1 MIIRMAKVEIV
12 GPKQDL
18 LSTLDLLHN
27 RGIFQPDPQLMERVV
42 LTEDERLQTLV
53 LDENELRERSF
64 FQDLQE
70 RIMTLLELLPETDNG
85 ISPLQPLPV
94 MALLDELVDQHLAS
108 ARDQISILNECRRNA
123 EALQHDL
130 HFWEALE
137 PLLKDLPK
145 NSNLELFGVTIRDT
159 RQLQKLDTLLQER
172 TRGRCY
178 TSSATTADGDLVGL
192 IATDSK
198 IAASLRE
205 TLTDEKVPE
214 LALPEEL
221 ADLPLPQRITAL
233 QDRLKIQLGKCSQFE
248 ARLLEM
254 SRRWRPIYRRAFAWL
269 EERLALYRAT
279 ATAYTTQLCFII
291 QGWMANDEV
300 KPLIDDLSRAFA
312 GRVVLEQQMILDEDL
327 DQVPVM
333 LRNPGYFAPFEIFS
347 RLLPLPKYSSYD
359 PTPLIG
365 LFFPVL
371 FGMILGDIGYG
382 MILLVLAF
390 FLARHFPPRTLT
402 SDIGKVL
409 GIAALY
415 TLVFGV
421 LYGEFFGDLGET
433 WLDLHPVWF
442 DRGKAV
448 VPMIVFSLTVGVAH
462 VLLGITLGALTELRR
477 HQPRKALLKL
487 AMLVAV
493 ILAVLALVGWFYP
506 QSWLST
512 GPLLIGIGILMPV
525 LIAAEGLL
533 APLELLK
540 TMGNIISYVR
550 IMAIG
555 FCSILLAV
563 VANRLGGMTGDIMV
577 GILVAAIL
585 HAFNLLLGI
594 FAPTVHSL
602 RLHYVEFFSKFLDLG
617 GRRFEPWHKRSS

>member
-198 IAASLRE
+198 IADSLRE

-233 QDRLKIQLGKCSQFE
+233 QDRLKRQLGKCSQFE

-577 GILVAAIL
+577 GILVAGIL
-585 HAFNLLLGI
+585 HAFNLLLGV

-617 GRRFEPWHKRSS
+617 GRRFEPWQKPHP

>member
-198 IAASLRE
+198 IADSLRE

-577 GILVAAIL
+577 GILVAGIL
-585 HAFNLLLGI
+585 HAFNLLLGV

-617 GRRFEPWHKRSS
+617 GRRFEPWQKPHP

>member
-198 IAASLRE
+198 IADSLRE

-248 ARLLEM
+248 AQLLEM

-269 EERLALYRAT
+269 EERLTLYRAT

-382 MILLVLAF
+382 MILLLLAF

-433 WLDLHPVWF
+433 WLGLHPVWF

-448 VPMIVFSLTVGVAH
+448 VPMIVFSLTVGVVH

-477 HQPRKALLKL
+477 HQPRKALVKL

-493 ILAVLALVGWFYP
+493 ILLVLALVGWFYP

-512 GPLLIGIGILMPV
+512 GPLLIGVGILMPV

-577 GILVAAIL
+577 GILVAGIL
-585 HAFNLLLGI
+585 HAFNLLLGV

-617 GRRFEPWHKRSS
+617 GRRFEPWQKPHP

>member
-27 RGIFQPDPQLMERVV
+27 RGIFQPDPQLMERVELV
-42 LTEDERLQTLV
+42 DDEQLQTLV

-64 FQDLQE
+64 FQGLQE
-70 RIMTLLELLPETDNG
+70 RVTNLLELLPEVNNG

-94 MALLDELVDQHLAS
+94 MGLLDELVDQHLAT
-108 ARDQISILNECRRNA
+108 ARDLVRSLNECRRNA
-123 EALQHDL
+123 EDLQHDL
-130 HFWEALE
+130 SFWEALE
-137 PLLKDLPK
+137 PLLENLPK
-145 NSNLELFGVTIRDT
+145 TSNLEIFGVTIRDS
-159 RQLQKLDTLLQER
+159 RQLHNLDSLLQER
-172 TRGRCY
+172 TQGRCY
-178 TSSATTADGDLVGL
+178 ISSTTTTDGTLIGL
-192 IATDSK
+192 IATDK
-198 IAASLRE
+198 AMADGLRQA
-205 TLTDEKVPE
+205 LTAEKVPE
-214 LALPEEL
+214 LSLPEEL
-221 ADLPLPQRITAL
+221 VGLPLPQRIMAL
-233 QDRLKIQLGKCSQFE
+233 HDKLKTQLGQCNQFE
-248 ARLLEM
+248 GRLMDM
-254 SRRWRPIYRRAFAWL
+254 SRRWRPIYRRALVWL

-279 ATAYTTQLCFII
+279 ATAYTTRLCFIV
-291 QGWMANDEV
+291 QGWMANHDV
-300 KPLIDDLSRAFA
+300 ASLQDDLNRSFS
-312 GRVVLEQQMILDEDL
+312 GRVVLEQLAILEEDL

-333 LRNPGYFAPFEIFS
+333 LRNPGYFAPFEILS

-382 MILLVLAF
+382 LILLLLAF
-390 FLARHFPPRTLT
+390 FLAKYFPAHTLT

-415 TLVFGV
+415 TLVFGI
-421 LYGEFFGDLGET
+421 LYGELFGDLGKT
-433 WLDLHPVWF
+433 WLGLHPVWF

-448 VPMIVFSLTVGVAH
+448 VPMIVFSLTVGVVH
-462 VLLGITLGALTELRR
+462 ILLGMTLGALTELRR
-477 HQPRKALLKL
+477 HQPRKALVKL

-493 ILAVLALVGWFYP
+493 ILMVLALVGWFYP

-512 GPLLIGIGILMPV
+512 GPLLIGVGILMPV

-555 FCSILLAV
+555 FSSILLAV

-577 GILVAAIL
+577 GILVGGTL
-585 HAFNLLLGI
+585 HAFNLLLGV

-617 GRRFEPWHKRSS
+617 GRRFEPWQKRHP

>member
-27 RGIFQPDPQLMERVV
+27 RGIFQPDPQLMERVE
-42 LTEDERLQTLV
+42 LAEGEQLQTLV

-64 FQDLQE
+64 FQDMQE
-70 RIMTLLELLPETDNG
+70 RVTNLLELLPEVNNG

-94 MALLDELVDQHLAS
+94 MGLLDELVDQHLATT
-108 ARDQISILNECRRNA
+108 RDQVRILNECRRNA
-123 EALQHDL
+123 EDLQRDL
-130 HFWEALE
+130 SFWEALE
-137 PLLKDLPK
+137 PLLEDLPK
-145 NSNLELFGVTIRDT
+145 NSNLELFGVTIRDS
-159 RQLQKLDTLLQER
+159 RQLHNLDCLLQER
-172 TRGRCY
+172 TQGRCY
-178 TSSATTADGDLVGL
+178 ISSTTAADGTLIGL
-192 IATDSK
+192 IATDSGM
-198 IAASLRE
+198 ADGLRE
-205 TLTDEKVPE
+205 ALTSERVPE
-214 LALPEEL
+214 LSLPEEL

-233 QDRLKIQLGKCSQFE
+233 HDQLKAQQDKCNQLEVRLMD
-248 ARLLEM
+248 M
-254 SRRWRPIYRRAFAWL
+254 SHRWRPIYRRALAWL
-269 EERLALYRAT
+269 DERLALYRAT
-279 ATAYTTQLCFII
+279 ATAYTTRLCFII
-291 QGWMANDEV
+291 QGWMANDQV
-300 KPLIDDLSRAFA
+300 DKLHDDLNRSFS
-312 GRVVLEQQMILDEDL
+312 GRVVLEQQAILEEDL

-333 LRNPGYFAPFEIFS
+333 LRNPGYFAPFEIMS

-382 MILLVLAF
+382 MILIVLAF
-390 FLARHFPPRTLT
+390 FLARHFPERTLA
-402 SDIGKVL
+402 SDIGKIL

-421 LYGEFFGDLGET
+421 LYGEFLGDLGET
-433 WLDLHPVWF
+433 WLGLHPVWF

-448 VPMIVFSLTVGVAH
+448 VPMIIFSLTVGVVH
-462 VLLGITLGALTELRR
+462 ILLGMTLGALTELRR
-477 HQPRKALLKL
+477 HQPRKALVKL

-493 ILAVLALVGWFYP
+493 ILMVLSLVGWFYP

-512 GPLLIGIGILMPV
+512 GPLLIGVGILMPI

-555 FCSILLAV
+555 FSSILLAM

-577 GILVAAIL
+577 GILVGGTL
-585 HAFNLLLGI
+585 HAFNLLLGV

-617 GRRFEPWHKRSS
+617 GRRFEPWQKRHP